1 MRMRLGGP
9 PLAPSKRSHRR
20 DRLRDEPARSWAA
33 ASDGSSTRSRA
44 PRARAGTPL
53 PPAAARPARRTC
65 EFHCALSRGTGIHPL
80 HATTTV
86 SRVAGGCAVSTS
98 RTKNKCTSRIDRP
111 ETRRIYTTVRRTWR
125 FGVTI
130 SQGRGSGS
138 RRKRPPSPERRP
150 RDPGRS
156 QPSRGCQRRRPHQR
170 GANSSRGHI
179 ASARARCD
187 GADAKR

>member
-1 MRMRLGGP
+1 MRLGGP

-44 PRARAGTPL
+44 PRAPGRHRSRSRPPGR
-53 PPAAARPARRTC
+53 PAAAPC

-98 RTKNKCTSRIDRP
+98 RSKNKCTSRIDRP
-111 ETRRIYTTVRRTWR
+111 ETRRIYTTVRRAWR

-179 ASARARCD
+179 ASARARCG